1 MYQVGVAVGVSG
13 GCGMWVW
20 PVGVASGCR
29 GLSPAMG
36 TIKSHFAF
44 TGEYLW
50 MIKHRSYV
58 KHMAKIG

>member
-13 GCGMWVW
+13 GCGLWVW

-36 TIKSHFAF
+36 LIKYIPMGTSVA
-44 TGEYLW
+44 E
-50 MIKHRSYV
+50 
-58 KHMAKIG
+58 